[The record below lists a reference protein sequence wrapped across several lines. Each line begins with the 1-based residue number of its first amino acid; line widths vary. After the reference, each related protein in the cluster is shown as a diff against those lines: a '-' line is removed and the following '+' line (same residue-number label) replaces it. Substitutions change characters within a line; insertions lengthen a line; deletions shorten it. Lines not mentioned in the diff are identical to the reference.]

1 MIPATVPVHRRA
13 DAKLLV
19 VDASGRLT
27 HHDRAEFPSLVGSG
41 DLIVANDAA
50 TLPASLIGVHLRTG
64 EPVELRLAG
73 RRSLLPH
80 DVTRFTAV
88 AFGAGDFRTPTEDR
102 PLPPEIAAGDV
113 LQLGPLRADV
123 LRVLG
128 HPRLVD
134 VAFRGS
140 AGEIWEGLA
149 RHARPIQY
157 AYLQQPLATWETWTR
172 IASLPVAFEPPSAG
186 FLLDWRVIGALRA
199 RGARFATITHAAG
212 ISSTGDVELDARLPL
227 DEPYTIPASTATL
240 IHATRRRGG
249 RIVAIGTTVVR
260 ALEDAATRHGDVRAG
275 AAIATLRVGPL
286 TRLHIVDALVT
297 GLHEPGTTH
306 YELQRAFQDDVV
318 LARITGEAEAHSY
331 RAHEF
336 GDSVLISA
344 NGGSVAFRRTRSR
357 GLSPLLPGCRRES
370 GRRRNSA
377 RSARPTW
384 LFRPPAH
391 RYRAR

>member
-13 DAKLLV
+13 DARLLA

-27 HHDRAEFPSLVGSG
+27 HHNRAEFPSLVGSG

-50 TLPASLIGVHLRTG
+50 TLPASLTGVHLRTG

-73 RRSLLPH
+73 RRSLLPR

-88 AFGAGDFRTPTEDR
+88 VFGAGDFRTPTEDR
-102 PLPPEIAAGDV
+102 PLPPAIAAGDA

-227 DEPYTIPASTATL
+227 DEPYAIPESTARL
-240 IHATRRRGG
+240 IHATRCGGG

-260 ALEDAATRHGDVRAG
+260 ALEDAAARHGDVRAG

-306 YELQRAFQDDVV
+306 YELLRAFQDDVV

-336 GDSVLISA
+336 GDSVFISA
-344 NGGSVAFRRTRSR
+344 NDGSV
-357 GLSPLLPGCRRES
+357 
-370 GRRRNSA
+370 RN
-377 RSARPTW
+377 
-384 LFRPPAH
+384 
-391 RYRAR
+391 